1 MQKLLP
7 LILAIVLTG
16 CDSLKSNGITF
27 NDLTVYAPRAGSRV
41 TAGFTNIINK
51 SADAVIFKEIAD
63 KVYANSVEIHETA
76 IINGVARMV
85 KIEALTIPEHQS
97 VALKPGGKHLMLI
110 DPKKFITE
118 GEEINLI
125 IELSRNETVTLS
137 TSAVSRF

>member
-1 MQKLLP
+1 MQKILP
-7 LILAIVLTG
+7 LILAILLTG

-51 SADAVIFKEIAD
+51 SADAVTITSISSPQF
-63 KVYANSVEIHETA
+63 NSVEIHETA

-97 VALKPGGKHLMLI
+97 VTLKPGGKHLMLI